1 MGYGY
6 DIDAGENHGL
16 SNKQLALIFGFSIIG
31 IFLVFVLFITP
42 IQNLFPNTITEQV
55 TIISKSNGECV
66 VNSQDHPRSISNCTY
81 NVGDKLKITF
91 KYGTVPIE
99 TYEKIS

>member
-6 DIDAGENHGL
+6 DVDAGENHGL
-16 SNKQLALIFGFSIIG
+16 SNKQLSLIFGISIVG
-31 IFLVFVLFITP
+31 IFLVFALFITP
-42 IQNLFPNTITEQV
+42 IQNLFPDTITEQV

-66 VNSQDHPRSISNCTY
+66 VNSQDHPRSIPNCNY
-81 NVGDKLKITF
+81 NIGDKLEITY